1 LRAGGTLV
9 HIPTS
14 GNIRF
19 VTFGEIIVRQVVG
32 AGEIVEEVG
41 VLGNVFS

>member
-1 LRAGGTLV
+1 VELLSTFQQ
-9 HIPTS
+9 S
-14 GNIRF
+14 GNITF

-41 VLGNVFS
+41 DLGNVFS